1 MTLISSSSPGVVFN
15 GATSAVGSAGASGS
29 KLFVLPPGSK
39 TCKLLANLT
48 VAPGTSVA
56 FTLQEVDPVDGA
68 TANGATATL
77 TISSKA
83 SGNTSIAMVG
93 QAVLL
98 SWVCTGT
105 CTGINAWIG
114 AQS

>member
-1 MTLISSSSPGVVFN
+1 VTTPSSNAPGIVFDAATN
-15 GATSAVGSAGASGS
+15 TTIGATGS

-56 FTLQEVDPVDGA
+56 FTLQEVDPVDGV
-68 TANGATATL
+68 TANGTPATL
-77 TISSKA
+77 TLSSKA
-83 SGNTSIAMVG
+83 SGNTSITVNG
-93 QAVLL
+93 IAVLL

-114 AQS
+114 AQA